1 MNLGGEELKTPKL
14 ALLLA
19 VGLFIIIPSIS
30 AQEEEVVDA
39 HRVAEQSMTFD
50 EGSAVTPFGTGPSIW
65 AVIRM
70 ILVLALA
77 AAAIYGAVF
86 FIKRTTKQTANT
98 DPFLKV
104 LANAHLGSNRYAH
117 VIHIGNKA
125 WLVGSSDGGVNVI
138 GEVEDKDT
146 INAMLL
152 EDSRKAA
159 EVPQG
164 RIYDF
169 MSMVKRFGASVETKT
184 PGADEIRKRRERLKG
199 L

>member
-1 MNLGGEELKTPKL
+1 MSKF

-19 VGLFIIIPSIS
+19 VGLLITIPLFSQETSLEQDII
-30 AQEEEVVDA
+30 QEDVIRA
-39 HRVAEQSMTFD
+39 NEQAMTFGD
-50 EGSAVTPFGTGPSIW
+50 DASGAAIGSGPSVW

-70 ILVLALA
+70 LLVLALA

-86 FIKRTTKQTANT
+86 FIKKTTKQTSSK

-104 LANAHLGSNRYAH
+104 LASSHLGTNRYVH
-117 VIHIGNKA
+117 VVYVGNKA
-125 WLVGSSDGGVNVI
+125 WLVGSAEGCVNLI
-138 GEVEDKDT
+138 GEVDDKDT

-152 EDSRKAA
+152 DDSRRAS
-159 EVPQG
+159 ETTQG
-164 RIYDF
+164 RLPDF
-169 MSMVKRFGASVETKT
+169 MSLLRRFGAPSDAGAPA